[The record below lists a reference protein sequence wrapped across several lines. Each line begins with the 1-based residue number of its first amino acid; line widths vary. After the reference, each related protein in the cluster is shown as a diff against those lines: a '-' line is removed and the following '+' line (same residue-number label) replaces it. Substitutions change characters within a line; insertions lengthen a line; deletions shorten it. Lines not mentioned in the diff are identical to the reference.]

1 MRRFFRLFLPP
12 MLLLAGGA
20 MGAETVGVCFN
31 YGCLSQ
37 AEVTYSET
45 QLMRVR
51 ALLAGAR
58 SADEER
64 RRLSPAIGWLLGWA
78 GEQSPIGADRGG
90 NVADQ
95 GVFGRMDCIDHST
108 TTTRLLRLLEARG
121 WLRFHRVVEPALRIR
136 YLFAAHYSARIEEI
150 ASPET
155 ARGGEGPAFYVVD
168 SWFRDNGQPAVV
180 TDLQSW
186 LDGAGDD
193 EAVATVAGA
202 PERDASDSGR

>member
-1 MRRFFRLFLPP
+1 
-12 MLLLAGGA
+12 
-20 MGAETVGVCFN
+20 MGAETVSVCFN

-37 AEVTYSET
+37 AEVAFSEA
-45 QLMRVR
+45 QLLQVR

-58 SADEER
+58 SAEEER
-64 RRLSPAIGWLLGWA
+64 QRVSPAIGWLLGWA

-108 TTTRLLRLLEARG
+108 TTTRLLRLLETRG

-136 YLFAAHYSARIEEI
+136 YLFATHYSAQIEEI
-150 ASPET
+150 ASPE
-155 ARGGEGPAFYVVD
+155 AAQGGEPAFYVVD

-180 TDLQSW
+180 TDLQNW

-193 EAVATVAGA
+193 EPVTTVAGA
-202 PERDASDSGR
+202 PERDAPGSGR